1 MNFWTKISVTLA
13 VGLLFT
19 LANYSVSLH
28 RENVRLNGVVQLAEM
43 RSDVNNEMANELL
56 SARIN
61 DVYKLTEEQLIS
73 QGKLLGVVSYLNGDN
88 QEFIDELWHEG
99 YMRGLSQNEYEYEVI
114 SKNEYQKG
122 YNQAKKDGLFDFA
135 GEDGA
140 INISPR
146 DVVSGSIGKPEFDKK
161 NGGLLGNEQLIGEL
175 NKKIEELNTISE

>member
-1 MNFWTKISVTLA
+1 
-13 VGLLFT
+13 
-19 LANYSVSLH
+19 
-28 RENVRLNGVVQLAEM
+28 VQLAEM

-99 YMRGLSQNEYEYEVI
+99 YMRGLSQNEYEYDVI

-122 YNQAKKDGLFDFA
+122 YNQARKDGLFVS
-135 GEDGA
+135 EDST
-140 INISPR
+140 INVSPR
-146 DVVSGSIGKPEFDKK
+146 DVVSGAIGKPEFDKN